1 MIKSRRALL
10 LLTAAVLALIL
21 AGCTTA
27 GDSAEPEP
35 QGNNLDQTPPALPGP
50 EDPEYGAYVLPPE
63 CWGKGKV
70 LEGNLEMGY
79 LMVGF
84 NVPAGTSLYAPFDGK
99 IGLVSLEDYSAN
111 SEPCEGL
118 SLTAPG
124 SLNGIYAYNVS
135 GSADA
140 TVKAGDVFAQVT
152 SEEYIFPRYYDKVNL
167 ILEFNLFD
175 VEAKEYAQM
184 RALFE
189 KIMEHIVKA

>member
-50 EDPEYGAYVLPPE
+50 EDPEYGAYVLPPSAGE
-63 CWGKGKV
+63 RGKCWRGTWKWATSWWDLTCPPGHRFTLLLTAK
-70 LEGNLEMGY
+70 L
-79 LMVGF
+79 GF
-84 NVPAGTSLYAPFDGK
+84 
-99 IGLVSLEDYSAN
+99 VSLEDYSAN

-118 SLTAPG
+118 IAYGAGQPQR
-124 SLNGIYAYNVS
+124 IYAYNVS

-189 KIMEHIVKA
+189 KIMEHLVKA

>member
-70 LEGNLEMGY
+70 LEGNL
-79 LMVGF
+79 
-84 NVPAGTSLYAPFDGK
+84 
-99 IGLVSLEDYSAN
+99 
-111 SEPCEGL
+111 
-118 SLTAPG
+118 
-124 SLNGIYAYNVS
+124 
-135 GSADA
+135 
-140 TVKAGDVFAQVT
+140 
-152 SEEYIFPRYYDKVNL
+152 
-167 ILEFNLFD
+167 
-175 VEAKEYAQM
+175 
-184 RALFE
+184 
-189 KIMEHIVKA
+189 